1 MCKHRFGL
9 GAIVGPLIGG
19 VFTDLATWRWCFY
32 VNLPCGAITVVAMI
46 WLFKPQQEPL
56 KQPLVKKILELDL
69 IGNVILLVGSVMFF
83 LALQYS
89 SQHYSWS
96 SPRVV
101 GLLVASGVTLTIFI
115 FWQRYRGDR
124 ALIPPSI
131 INQRSVAASCFAAF
145 FIYSAALIHIYY
157 LPIWFQAIK
166 GESAINSGISMIGY
180 MLSNALFSLLAGFV
194 VSMVGYYTPP
204 AILGAAIGTIG
215 CGLLTTLK
223 VDSPAHV
230 WIPYEFVAGAG
241 LGIAI
246 QQGFIAVQTVLR
258 IDQLPIGTS
267 AITAFQSAGGAV
279 FISVGNSILQNE
291 LRSASNANLL
301 PGIDIEEVIQ
311 KGATQFRTIVPA
323 AALPELVIVYNNAL
337 QKVFT
342 AAIPVAGLACIAA
355 CFLEWR
361 SVRGDPKSGNSHE
374 EDAPE
379 SITNAN
385 SVNTEKTED
394 TYTNTQHEIV
404 QTDLQVGGHSENVLS
419 HNESPSDHH
428 SIYDDALTDQ
438 SMHTDALTEPSTMA
452 NSETN
457 LDRINTVHPTNEL
470 EPSKPNSVYPNGARL
485 SDFYTVPTAGSPHY
499 GFWREPRLIPRPLG
513 QI

>member
-1 MCKHRFGL
+1 
-9 GAIVGPLIGG
+9 
-19 VFTDLATWRWCFY
+19 
-32 VNLPCGAITVVAMI
+32 MI
-46 WLFKPQQEPL
+46 WLFKPQKEPL
-56 KQPLVKKILELDL
+56 KQPLIKKILELDL
-69 IGNVILLVGSVMFF
+69 IGNVILLIGSVMFF

-96 SPRVV
+96 SPRVI
-101 GLLVASGVTLTIFI
+101 GLLVSSGITLIIFI
-115 FWQRYRGDR
+115 IWQKYRGDR
-124 ALIPPSI
+124 ALIPSRI
-131 INQRSVAASCFAAF
+131 INQRTVAASCCSAF

-166 GESAINSGISMIGY
+166 GESAISSGVSMIGY

-204 AILGAAIGTIG
+204 AIIGAAIGTVG

-223 VDSPAHV
+223 VDSPAHM

-246 QQGFIAVQTVLR
+246 QQGFIAVQTVLP

-301 PGIDIEEVIQ
+301 PGVDIEDVIQ
-311 KGATQFRTIVPA
+311 KGATEFRSIVPA
-323 AALPELVIVYNNAL
+323 AALPELIIVYNRAL

-355 CFLEWR
+355 CFLEWK
-361 SVRGDPKSGNSHE
+361 SVRGDSKLTTPQE
-374 EDAPE
+374 ETD
-379 SITNAN
+379 STNAN
-385 SVNTEKTED
+385 SFNTETTED
-394 TYTNTQHEIV
+394 TYTNTPPQGETV
-404 QTDLQVGGHSENVLS
+404 QARANSEGSPVNSGV
-419 HNESPSDHH
+419 HNETQSDQHSIYEDALADHH
-428 SIYDDALTDQ
+428 SV
-438 SMHTDALTEPSTMA
+438 HTDVFTEPSTMA

-457 LDRINTVHPTNEL
+457 LDRANTANAPAESETTRL
-470 EPSKPNSVYPNGARL
+470 SAIYPNGARL
-485 SDFYTVPTAGSPHY
+485 SDFYMVPTAGSPHY
-499 GFWREPRLIPRPLG
+499 GFWREPRLIPRPPG
-513 QI
+513 HV

>member
-1 MCKHRFGL
+1 M
-9 GAIVGPLIGG
+9 GPLIGG

-32 VNLPCGAITVVAMI
+32 VNLPCGAVTVAAMI

-56 KQPLVKKILELDL
+56 KQPLIKKILELDI
-69 IGNVILLVGSVMFF
+69 IGNIILLIGSVMFF

-89 SQHYSWS
+89 SQNFAWS
-96 SPRVV
+96 SPRIV
-101 GLLVASGVTLTIFI
+101 GLLVASGITLIIFI
-115 FWQRYRGDR
+115 FWQKYRGDK

-131 INQRSVAASCFAAF
+131 INQRSVAASCCAAF
-145 FIYSAALIHIYY
+145 FVYSAALIHIYY
-157 LPIWFQAIK
+157 LPIWFQAIR
-166 GESAINSGISMIGY
+166 GESAISSGISMIGY

-204 AILGAAIGTIG
+204 AIIGAAIGTVG
-215 CGLLTTLK
+215 CGLLTRLK
-223 VDSPAHV
+223 VDTPAHL

-301 PGIDIEEVIQ
+301 PGVNIDEVIQ
-311 KGATQFRTIVPA
+311 KGATQFRSIVPA
-323 AALPELVIVYNNAL
+323 EALPQLIVVYNEAL

-355 CFLEWR
+355 CFLEWK
-361 SVRGDPKSGNSHE
+361 SVRGDSKSVGSSQE
-374 EDAPE
+374 ASD
-379 SITNAN
+379 STNAN
-385 SVNTEKTED
+385 SMNTETTEG
-394 TYTNTQHEIV
+394 TYTNTSPRQEMAQANLPSEERLDNAYPHN
-404 QTDLQVGGHSENVLS
+404 DLQPDYRSVYE
-419 HNESPSDHH
+419 
-428 SIYDDALTDQ
+428 DALTDH
-438 SMHTDALTEPSTMA
+438 SVHTDAFTEQSTMA
-452 NSETN
+452 NSETD
-457 LDRINTVHPTNEL
+457 LDRTNNVHAVDGS
-470 EPSKPNSVYPNGARL
+470 EPSRPNAIYPNGARL
-485 SDFYTVPTAGSPHY
+485 SDFYMVPTAGSPHY
-499 GFWREPRLIPRPLG
+499 GFWREPRLIPRPSG
-513 QI
+513 HA